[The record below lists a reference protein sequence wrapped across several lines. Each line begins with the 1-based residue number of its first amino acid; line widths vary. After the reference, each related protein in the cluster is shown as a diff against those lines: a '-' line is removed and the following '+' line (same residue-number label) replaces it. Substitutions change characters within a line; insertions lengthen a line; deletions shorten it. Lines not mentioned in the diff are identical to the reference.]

1 MFLYPLCFG
10 IYILINF
17 NNTGNIR
24 VRNSGILSFIWI
36 LRYIGFSVNNNCI
49 KNTKISCIC
58 IQLSEDDWV
67 EPFLI
72 SDWFIV
78 SSGQSSVR
86 KNYSVLNLLHKENIA
101 IFLWLLLHVFGTD
114 KIKICFDKFLH
125 FLMFFFLNI
134 NFSFN
139 SRF

>member
-58 IQLSEDDWV
+58 IQLSEDDCV

-86 KNYSVLNLLHKENIA
+86 KNYSVLSLLHKENIA
-101 IFLWLLLHVFGTD
+101 IFL
-114 KIKICFDKFLH
+114 
-125 FLMFFFLNI
+125 
-134 NFSFN
+134 
-139 SRF
+139 